1 MKLEIVPVKFIEI
14 VHGDVVIQLSVQTD
28 ASLVGPAPG
37 NVLYC
42 VAAST
47 KDKKGK
53 TPRLN
58 KSDAVAMA
66 FDCGVVVA
74 KPVVG
79 E

>member
-1 MKLEIVPVKFIEI
+1 MKLEIVPIKFIEI
-14 VHGDVVIQLSVQTD
+14 IHWDIVIQLSVQTD

-42 VAAST
+42 VATST

-53 TPRLN
+53 TPRFN

-66 FDCGVVVA
+66 FDCSVVVA
-74 KPVVG
+74 
-79 E
+79 